1 MAVKIDLM
9 FSGHHRMLN
18 LLALISLTSI
28 ATTFC
33 DIKQT
38 TEFIVTESGLYP
50 ESLLIVAE

>member
-28 ATTFC
+28 ATIFC